1 MQDYLKVREEEAGQ
15 LVFLK
20 LYCPTSQE
28 ITDIGKIFPDWSVT
42 TQEGK
47 EKSFNSNKN
56 TD

>member
-1 MQDYLKVREEEAGQ
+1 MLAYLKVREEEAGQ

-42 TQEGK
+42 TQERK
-47 EKSFNSNKN
+47 EKSFNSNISK
-56 TD
+56 D